1 MKKKQL
7 LVASLRF
14 AMRITFVQIALT
26 IAFATSVLANKIEAQ
41 AVLEKK
47 FSLSVQKAEI
57 NKVIEI
63 LQKQIKTNFS
73 YSSNKIKADRL
84 ITFSVTNKK
93 LIDFLEEVFK
103 PLGIG

>member
-1 MKKKQL
+1 MSCL
-7 LVASLRF
+7 LR
-14 AMRITFVQIALT
+14 
-26 IAFATSVLANKIEAQ
+26 
-41 AVLEKK
+41 
-47 FSLSVQKAEI
+47 

-103 PLGIG
+103 PLGIGYKVEDEQILFYPLKDETFQAVIKKIN